1 MRIRSSGVT
10 WREVDG
16 EIVALNLESSSYF
29 ATNATGARLWAPLV
43 DGCDRTDL
51 VDLLVST
58 FGIEN
63 ATAAADVDRFLG
75 SLRSHGLLDDD

>member
-43 DGCDRTDL
+43 AGCERAAL
-51 VDLLVST
+51 IDLLVAT
-58 FGIEN
+58 YGI
-63 ATAAADVDRFLG
+63 ATSTAASDVDRFLG
-75 SLRSHGLLDDD
+75 SLRSNGLLDD